1 MSALCVSVIYQISP
15 RIKSAIVTL
24 CWRDCCSAGA
34 ARSAQQRT
42 RNWGFGTARRTML
55 AKAGSFCCAAREGKV
70 KRYTAAVP
78 SSDGS
83 QTNAVPQNLPP
94 IAFPSAEAEGLVGI
108 GLGDEELSTPR
119 ETGSD
124 STSKADRTSKGRSR
138 MVSPRWI
145 IRGAARRITSK
156 RSSRRSHVD
165 EEVSSRVS
173 RGSEATPIVDPTA
186 FHDALIAGWLDCLPV
201 PPGQSQL
208 LGGDALI
215 EAPKAKL
222 FIRRWTAVW
231 HDRIAW
237 YDRGREVASLQLTH
251 ATVVAALAGNERL
264 ACLTGE
270 QGVYLSFSDEA
281 EAEAWAGHIRSA
293 IEPLLAQQE
302 ELEKEEAPN
311 THGYHAHHA
320 CGLCTHMQHV
330 VMHVRTRTCAR
341 AHAHAHMRT
350 RTCARA
356 RATQTHA

>member
-1 MSALCVSVIYQISP
+1 M
-15 RIKSAIVTL
+15 
-24 CWRDCCSAGA
+24 
-34 ARSAQQRT
+34 
-42 RNWGFGTARRTML
+42 
-55 AKAGSFCCAAREGKV
+55 

-94 IAFPSAEAEGLVGI
+94 IAFPSAEAEGLEGI
-108 GLGDEELSTPR
+108 GLGDDELSTPR

-173 RGSEATPIVDPTA
+173 RRSEATPIVDPTA

-302 ELEKEEAPN
+302 ELEKEEVAPN
-311 THGYHAHHA
+311 THGYHARHE

-330 VMHVRTRTCAR
+330 VMHVRLTCAR
-341 AHAHAHMRT
+341 AHEHAHARHKRT
-350 RTCARA
+350 RRSCVSRMDNPARWLLHSPNT
-356 RATQTHA
+356 RAPYPRRRNERLTRRIRGVTGRSPPSSPCRR

>member
-1 MSALCVSVIYQISP
+1 M
-15 RIKSAIVTL
+15 
-24 CWRDCCSAGA
+24 
-34 ARSAQQRT
+34 
-42 RNWGFGTARRTML
+42 
-55 AKAGSFCCAAREGKV
+55 E
-70 KRYTAAVP
+70 
-78 SSDGS
+78 
-83 QTNAVPQNLPP
+83 
-94 IAFPSAEAEGLVGI
+94 GI
-108 GLGDEELSTPR
+108 GLGDDELSIPR

-124 STSKADRTSKGRSR
+124 RTSKADRTSKGRSR

-156 RSSRRSHVD
+156 RSSRRSHD

-173 RGSEATPIVDPTA
+173 RRSEATPIVDPTA

-237 YDRGREVASLQLTH
+237 YDRGREAASLQLTH

-281 EAEAWAGHIRSA
+281 EAEAWAGHIRNA
-293 IEPLLAQQE
+293 IEPLLAQHQ
-302 ELEKEEAPN
+302 ELEKEEVAPN
-311 THGYHAHHA
+311 THGYAHHE
-320 CGLCTHMQHV
+320 CGPCTHMQHV
-330 VMHVRTRTCAR
+330 VMHV
-341 AHAHAHMRT
+341 HT

-356 RATQTHA
+356 RATQNARLDHV